1 MVLSQIAKNGYLQVD
16 IEYITRCVIYI
27 LNTHGTRIITT
38 NDLHVPMMKLRELI
52 KYHVSRYSRVI
63 GTNIATCQYLHSKLL
78 EQKEWADNRRG
89 ELVPLTAPVTT
100 TTIQSTTKSNTNS
113 STIPSTN

>member
-1 MVLSQIAKNGYLQVD
+1 MNRKQNVY
-16 IEYITRCVIYI
+16 
-27 LNTHGTRIITT
+27 
-38 NDLHVPMMKLRELI
+38 
-52 KYHVSRYSRVI
+52 VSRYSRVI

-100 TTIQSTTKSNTNS
+100 TAIQTTTKSNTNS
-113 STIPSTN
+113 STITKSIPSSNKQFKKPKMM